1 MVIAHHRLATLG
13 VAGAF
18 LCLAGGLLPAP
29 AAGAAGA
36 AAGAADAAA
45 GTADAAPSTAD
56 SAPAA
61 AAASDGSIAPIVV
74 TAQRLNEARLG
85 VETQTGASTYTL
97 DNQAI
102 VAQPGGGN
110 QPLNQAPA
118 AAPG

>member
-13 VAGAF
+13 VAGALMF
-18 LCLAGGLLPAP
+18 LAGGLLPAT
-29 AAGAAGA
+29 AAR
-36 AAGAADAAA
+36 AADAAA

-102 VAQPGGGN
+102 VAQPG
-110 QPLNQAPA
+110 
-118 AAPG
+118 